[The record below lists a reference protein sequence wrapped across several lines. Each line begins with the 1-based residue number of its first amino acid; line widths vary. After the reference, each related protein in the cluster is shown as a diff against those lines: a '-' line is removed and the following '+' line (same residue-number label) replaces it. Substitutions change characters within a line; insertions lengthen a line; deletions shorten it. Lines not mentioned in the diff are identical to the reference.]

1 MSATVTLF
9 EGDLHFTLAS
19 DLDAPESCVY
29 AVQVGDPRLISIIRP
44 RSTNLRSVIDPRS
57 IELTENPIV
66 LEFLTNREREPYTVR
81 GKQTALTDDMIQT
94 ASFGLET
101 TKQHTLSFILTD
113 YATNIRFNIISRPE
127 STLRGLCLNVPNN
140 FLDSLRVHGQK
151 EASLLRTLS
160 INAVWLVR
168 LLKASCESDRRRDKP
183 DEDVLTSDRVA
194 ISQRIFA
201 SLQSTRNMM
210 HATKTLTQSDDIDE
224 ESNES
229 SSAKKDEES
238 VFSIDESKEASDDDV
253 DDTENKKEQRQQR
266 QREKKRGT
274 LHGSDEESNSND
286 PQENNGAQ
294 ALPRQ
299 TTRPTY
305 EGYPGR
311 QSL

>member
-1 MSATVTLF
+1 MSATTLF
-9 EGDLHFTLAS
+9 EGDLHFALAP

-57 IELTENPIV
+57 IELTENPMV

-81 GKQTALTDDMIQT
+81 GKQTALSDDMIPT
-94 ASFGLET
+94 AAFGLET

-127 STLRGLCLNVPNN
+127 STLRGLCLSVPND
-140 FLDSLRVHGQK
+140 FLDGLRAHGQK
-151 EASLLRTLS
+151 EASLHRTLS
-160 INAVWLVR
+160 INAVWLIR
-168 LLKASCESDRRRDKP
+168 LLKASCENDGRRDKP
-183 DEDVLTSDRVA
+183 DKDVLTSDRVA
-194 ISQRIFA
+194 SSQRLFA
-201 SLQSTRNMM
+201 SLQSAKNMMPSTRNW
-210 HATKTLTQSDDIDE
+210 TKPDVGDE
-224 ESNES
+224 GASES

-266 QREKKRGT
+266 QREKKRGA
-274 LHGSDEESNSND
+274 LHASDEESNDND
-286 PQENNGAQ
+286 GQENIGPSAPQ
-294 ALPRQ
+294 RQ

-305 EGYPGR
+305 EGYPNR
-311 QSL
+311 QRL